1 MELASHVRMPPIFPR
16 VINRFSA
23 SLYFKPRRKN
33 GDGPFSLPKPS
44 EAKLDHRFFLDQFPL
59 PLPLVY
65 PSQTTRY
72 LQKRQSS
79 LGFLRPNWQFRLSGI
94 SGALS
99 FIRRRNSGCH
109 LPSAPLFKV
118 GNTLPTFL
126 LKSPPPPLVRRL
138 TREETASDSPCYPTW
153 CCFAVWSRSRGM
165 KHREILSKNENFSC
179 IDNISLPLHP
189 GEGISFVKQYILL
202 VTNIC
207 VWKKFQ
213 FPREIGNESFFF
225 FFVIILILLHKINF
239 ARLPFYFSS
248 LPFFFMKIA

>member
-1 MELASHVRMPPIFPR
+1 MASNGTSQPRTYAPDFSTRYQPFFGVALFQTEAQKRGRSFFASQTERSETRSSIFPR
-16 VINRFSA
+16 PIS
-23 SLYFKPRRKN
+23 
-33 GDGPFSLPKPS
+33 PS
-44 EAKLDHRFFLDQFPL
+44 P
-59 PLPLVY
+59 PLVY

-138 TREETASDSPCYPTW
+138 TREETASDSPCYPTS

-189 GEGISFVKQYILL
+189 RGGDL
-202 VTNIC
+202 V
-207 VWKKFQ
+207 
-213 FPREIGNESFFF
+213 R
-225 FFVIILILLHKINF
+225 
-239 ARLPFYFSS
+239 
-248 LPFFFMKIA
+248 